1 MVRCEVSV
9 GKIETKHRDRCRVY
23 LLCIPAVYTCCV
35 YLLCSKKDN

>member
-9 GKIETKHRDRCRVY
+9 GKIEIKIEIDV
-23 LLCIPAVYTCCV
+23 VYTCSV